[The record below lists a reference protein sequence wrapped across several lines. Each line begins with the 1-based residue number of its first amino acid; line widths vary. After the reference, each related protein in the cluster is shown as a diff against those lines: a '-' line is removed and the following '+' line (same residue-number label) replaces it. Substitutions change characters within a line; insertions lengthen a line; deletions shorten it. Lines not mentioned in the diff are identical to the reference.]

1 MTLLLLA
8 VRGGGATVDDLVSL
22 LQIWGVLAVVGLV
35 LVSTVL
41 VTAMRLGWADFQRFD
56 DEVDETPTD

>member
-1 MTLLLLA
+1 
-8 VRGGGATVDDLVSL
+8 VDELVSL
-22 LQIWGVLAVVGLV
+22 LQVWGVLTVVGVL

-56 DEVDETPTD
+56 DEVDEAPAD